1 MLLPGIGV
9 EGQQRIAAG
18 HAFIVGCGA
27 LGCMSSELLARAG
40 VGTLTIVDRD
50 VVELTNLQRQVLFDE
65 DDVASGLP
73 KAEAAR
79 RKLAKINAGVK
90 VHAVVADFTHRVAEK
105 ILLDP
110 SRPRPSLIIDGT
122 DNLETRYLL
131 NDLSV
136 KHCLPY
142 LYAGAVGASG
152 MSTTFTPPTGAC
164 LRCVF
169 DELPAPGTVAT
180 CDTAGVLGPAVSIVA
195 SCQAADAIKIL
206 AGLGEKVS
214 PTLLDFDLWSNR
226 RRRIDLSASRREDCV
241 CCGTRRFEFL
251 EGLHASR
258 AVKLCGQNAVQI
270 APAGRDERK
279 IDLPAL
285 QRRLEPLSTSPV
297 LANGF
302 LIRAKVGE
310 GQGYELTVFED
321 GRAVVKGTESPEL
334 ARSVYARYVGA

>member
-9 EGQQRIAAG
+9 DGQQRLAAS
-18 HAFIVGCGA
+18 HAIIVGCGA
-27 LGCMSSELLARAG
+27 LGCTSAEHLARAG
-40 VGTLTIVDRD
+40 VGTMTIVDRD

-65 DDVASGLP
+65 DDVAEGLP

-79 RKLAKINAGVK
+79 RRIGKINHGVR
-90 VHAVVADFTHRVAEK
+90 VHAVVADVTHRVAEK

-110 SRPRPSLIIDGT
+110 SRPRPMLIIDGT

-136 KHCLPY
+136 KHAMPY

-152 MSTTFTPPTGAC
+152 MSATFMPPAGAC

-169 DELPAPGTVAT
+169 DELPAPGSVAT
-180 CDTAGVLGPAVSIVA
+180 CDTSGVLGPAVAIVA
-195 SCQAADAIKIL
+195 SCQAADAIKLL

-214 PTLLDFDLWSNR
+214 PTLLDFDLWTNR
-226 RRRIDLSASRREDCV
+226 RRRMDLTGARRVDCV
-241 CCGTRRFEFL
+241 CCAERRFEFL

-270 APAGRDERK
+270 APAGRDQRK
-279 IDLPAL
+279 LDLPAL
-285 QRRLEPLSTSPV
+285 KQRLAPLATAPV
-297 LANGF
+297 LANEF
-302 LIRAKVGE
+302 LVRARVGE
-310 GQGYELTVFED
+310 GAGFELTIFED